1 MPIPTPL
8 HEPHKIKTVRLI
20 AFPSLEER
28 KRNLSRAHFNVFN
41 LTPSQ
46 VGFDMAS
53 YGTSAM
59 SQEQVAG
66 QLLGDEA
73 YAGATNFETLV
84 ETVTRVLGHTY
95 VCPTHNSL
103 GAVKLLVATLTPP
116 GSLFPSNARARIDLH
131 APRGIEIA
139 DLRDRAEPVF
149 TGNFDLARLEALLGE
164 RRAAIVGMQC
174 FADGQ
179 HPFSLANLRAVR
191 ALADRHGLRLVLD
204 VSRVIE
210 NAWYV
215 QRHEAGQADRTIAEL
230 VKLIA
235 KTAHVILLDGGQDAK
250 ANTGGLLATDNP
262 ADHQRFLDEV
272 VVYEGLHTYG
282 GMAGRT
288 MEVLARGLAEM
299 ADEHEVQWVMHQTER
314 FTARLREAGV
324 PLERGCDGAYLRADE
339 ILPQV
344 REYPEHALASALY
357 QSSGVRVVVPGTVGR
372 DHLLP
377 VQIPRLAMTNWQ
389 LDQVADAIVAL
400 FRQRERVAALDLE
413 AGGLWHDQ
421 LRFRS
426 VLADLATYEF
436 DCFPFVVHTT
446 EPIARTTRE
455 QREQAVRAAGWNTF
469 LLRSADVTIDLLTD
483 SGTTAMSTDQWAA
496 YDAATATPATSEAY
510 LRFVAALQEIYGY
523 QYILPTHQGRAAEQI
538 QSEVLIRPGQLVP
551 GNMYFTT
558 TKVHQELAGGT
569 FVDVIVDEAHDPAS
583 EHPWKGNVD
592 LAKLDALVQE
602 HGAEKVAYL
611 SFELSVN
618 MAGGQPVSMDNLRE
632 VYAYCRPKGIPVLF
646 DATRAVENAYFI
658 QKRDPRYAKSSIR
671 AILREIMAHGDGCT
685 VSGKKDFL
693 INIGG
698 LLALQGQRRLG
709 PRRRGEAAPL
719 RGRRARRRAARGRPG
734 RHGARR
740 RGDARRPLH
749 PHARR
754 AGRLAGRPPERRR
767 RAGGGPHGQ
776 PRGLHR
782 RQALPAARR
791 PGRVPGPAPGGR
803 DLPGDGRARHG
814 ARQRL
819 EGPPARR
826 PELPP
831 GPGAGAPDPP
841 APGLLERAHEG
852 RGGRHRPAVP
862 APAGDPGP
870 ALRAGA
876 AHAALL
882 PGTLRAHRLSGAARA
897 GGAGCLRAAAPLPH
911 RARRGRAGG
920 SQPVEVPPRT
930 DSARAG
936 AGRGQAKARPDRAQ
950 RWIPPLGGAAGAHL
964 RRGRPGLSLLPGP
977 HEAGRHRQRARPH
990 RPLPG
995 CAGRGDRSAAPLPGP
1010 WPAVLEEPRP
1020 APPGAGRRGGP
1031 RQPRQRRRRAD
1042 AGAAGARAPGRR
1054 GLPVARNRRRGT
1066 AADSGAATSQ
1076 TASQAP
1082 SRLRA
1087 RPADR

>member
-8 HEPHKIKTVRLI
+8 HEPHKIKTVRPI

-28 KRNLSRAHFNVFN
+28 KRHLLGAKFNVFN
-41 LTPSQ
+41 LTPNQ
-46 VGFDMAS
+46 VTFDMAS

-66 QLLGDEA
+66 QLVGDEA

-84 ETVTRVLGHTY
+84 ETVARVLGHTY

-116 GSLFPSNARARIDLH
+116 GSLIPSNARGRVDLH

-139 DLRDRAEPVF
+139 DLRDTAEPVF
-149 TGNFDLARLEALLGE
+149 TGNLELGRLEALLAG
-164 RRAAIVGMQC
+164 RGAAIVGLQC

-230 VKLIA
+230 VKQIA
-235 KTAHVILLDGGQDAK
+235 KTAHVVLLDGAQDAK

-262 ADHQRFLDEV
+262 ADHQGFLDHV

-282 GMAGRT
+282 GMAGRS

-299 ADEHEVQWVMHQTER
+299 TDEHEVQWVMHQTER

-324 PLERGCDGAYLRADE
+324 PLERGCDGAYLRAE
-339 ILPQV
+339 AFLPHV
-344 REYPEHALASALY
+344 AENPEHALAAALY
-357 QSSGVRVVVPGTVGR
+357 QTSGVRALVPGALGG

-400 FRQRERVAALDLE
+400 FQQRDRVAPLDLE
-413 AGGLWHDQ
+413 VGGKWHDE

-426 VLADLATYEF
+426 VFADLATYDF

-455 QREQAVRAAGWNTF
+455 QREQAIRAAGWNTF

-496 YDAATATPATSEAY
+496 YDAARATPATSEAY
-510 LRFVAALQEIYGY
+510 LAFVAAMQEIYGY
-523 QYILPTHQGRAAEQI
+523 RYILPTHQGRAAEQI
-538 QSEVLIRPGQLVP
+538 QSEVMIQPGQLVP

-569 FVDVIVDEAHDPAS
+569 FVDVIVDEAHDPQS
-583 EHPWKGNVD
+583 EFPWKGNVD
-592 LAKLDALVQE
+592 LAKLAALVDQ
-602 HGAEKVAYL
+602 HGADKIAYL

-632 VYAYCRPKGIPVLF
+632 VYAYCRPRCIPVLF

-658 QKRDPRYAKSSIR
+658 QKRDPRHARSSIR
-671 AILREIMAHGDGCT
+671 DILREIMAHGDGCT

-698 LLALQGQRRLG
+698 LLAFKDNA
-709 PRRRGEAAPL
+709 EWA
-719 RGRRARRRAARGRPG
+719 RAAEEK
-734 RHGARR
+734 
-740 RGDARRPLH
+740 L
-749 PHARR
+749 
-754 AGRLAGRPPERRR
+754 RLYE
-767 RAGGGPHGQ
+767 GGVRDGG
-776 PRGLHR
+776 
-782 RQALPAARR
+782 LPAADLAAMAQGVEEMLDDRYIRTRVEQAGWLAARLSAAGVPVVAPTGSHAVFIDVKRFLPHVDQDEYPAQRLAAEIYLETGVRVMERGNVSKGRR
-791 PGRVPGPAPGGR
+791 P
-803 DLPGDGRARHG
+803 DG
-814 ARQRL
+814 QNY
-819 EGPPARR
+819 
-826 PELPP
+826 
-831 GPGAGAPDPP
+831 
-841 APGLLERAHEG
+841 
-852 RGGRHRPAVP
+852 RPALELVRLTLP
-862 APAGDPGP
+862 RRVYSNEHMKAVADGIARLYQRRHEIRG
-870 ALRAGA
+870 LRFVQE
-876 AHAALL
+876 
-882 PGTLRAHRLSGAARA
+882 PPTLRFFQ
-897 GGAGCLRAAAPLPH
+897 
-911 RARRGRAGG
+911 GRF
-920 SQPVEVPPRT
+920 
-930 DSARAG
+930 
-936 AGRGQAKARPDRAQ
+936 
-950 RWIPPLGGAAGAHL
+950 
-964 RRGRPGLSLLPGP
+964 
-977 HEAGRHRQRARPH
+977 
-990 RPLPG
+990 
-995 CAGRGDRSAAPLPGP
+995 
-1010 WPAVLEEPRP
+1010 EPI
-1020 APPGAGRRGGP
+1020 A
-1031 RQPRQRRRRAD
+1031 
-1042 AGAAGARAPGRR
+1042 
-1054 GLPVARNRRRGT
+1054 
-1066 AADSGAATSQ
+1066 
-1076 TASQAP
+1076 
-1082 SRLRA
+1082 
-1087 RPADR
+1087 